1 VQLCEIFQSVTGY
14 TLPNTCVADSQTA
27 RQPVSQSVSKSV
39 RNLFMHDTLEGLAL
53 CQSGGKKVST
63 ERRIL
68 LVPCLNVAAVIA
80 CPETLRGVP

>member
-1 VQLCEIFQSVTGY
+1 
-14 TLPNTCVADSQTA
+14 
-27 RQPVSQSVSKSV
+27 
-39 RNLFMHDTLEGLAL
+39 MHDTLEGLAL